1 MIKIQKAFD
10 YKFYRRL
17 LILTL
22 PIVIQNLI
30 NSLLNM
36 ADTVMIGRLGEVELA
51 SVGIANQFFFFYSLI
66 LFGINAG
73 GAMFISQYWGKND
86 LKNIRSTMSISL
98 LSTLLISIIFTLI
111 GINLSEN
118 IIRIFNPNIQVVFY
132 GSSYLKIVAFSY
144 LFTGIT
150 ISYAF
155 ASRSIENTVL
165 PMVANMVGLFVN
177 ILLNYGLIFGNFGLP
192 ELGVRGAAIATVIAR
207 IIESILIITYI
218 YWKKVIID
226 IGLKDIKLIDRKFM
240 RIIFLGTLP
249 ILINEFVWGLG
260 NITYNIIY
268 ARIGVSATATMQ
280 ITTTIMNLFMIVIM
294 GLGNSSVV
302 VIGKEIGANNIDK
315 AKLFGKRLYKTSLL
329 VGFFIAVVVFFNAG
343 NLVNLFNMPDNVLL
357 DTKMTLQVNSII
369 LLFRTYNFMM
379 IVGILRGGGDSKYAV
394 ITQGFTMWLIGI
406 PLAYVGAFIFKFPIY
421 GVIGLCTLE
430 ELIKMFI
437 LNRRFK
443 SGRWVK
449 NITA

>member
-1 MIKIQKAFD
+1 MTKFKNTFD
-10 YKFYRRL
+10 IKFYKRL

-36 ADTVMIGRLGEVELA
+36 ADTLMIGRLGEVELA

-73 GAMFISQYWGKND
+73 GAIFISQFWGKND
-86 LKNIRSTMSISL
+86 LENIRKTMSISL
-98 LSTLLISIIFTLI
+98 ITTLI
-111 GINLSEN
+111 IAILFTFIGISFSEN
-118 IIRIFNPNIQVVFY
+118 IIRIFNPDVKVVAY

-144 LFTGIT
+144 LFTGVT

-165 PMVANMVGLFVN
+165 PMVANMVGLLIN
-177 ILLNYGLIFGNFGLP
+177 IFLNYGLIFGNLGLP
-192 ELGVRGAAIATVIAR
+192 ELGVRGAAIATVVAR
-207 IIESILIITYI
+207 LVESLLIIIYI
-218 YWKKVIID
+218 YYKKLIID
-226 IGLKDIKLIDRKFM
+226 VRIKDFNLINKNFIRLV
-240 RIIFLGTLP
+240 FLGTLP

-302 VIGKEIGANNIDK
+302 VIGKEIGANNIDN

-329 VGFFIAVVVFFNAG
+329 VGIFIAIIVFLNAE
-343 NLVNLFNMPDNVLL
+343 NLVNLFNMPDNVLVS
-357 DTKMTLQVNSII
+357 TKKTLQVNAII
-369 LLFRTYNFMM
+369 LLLRTYNFMM
-379 IVGILRGGGDSKYAV
+379 IVGILRAGGDSKFAV
-394 ITQGFTMWLIGI
+394 ITQGCTMWLIGI
-406 PLAYVGAFIFKFPIY
+406 PLAYIGAFIFSFPIY
-421 GVIGLCTLE
+421 GVIALSIFE

-437 LNRRFK
+437 LNRRFY
-443 SGRWVK
+443 SGKWVK
-449 NITA
+449 DITS